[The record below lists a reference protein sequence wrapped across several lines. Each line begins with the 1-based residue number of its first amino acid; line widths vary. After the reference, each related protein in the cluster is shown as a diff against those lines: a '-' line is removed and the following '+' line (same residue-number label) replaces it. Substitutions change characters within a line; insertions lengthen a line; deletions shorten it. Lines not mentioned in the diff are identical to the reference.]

1 MLARLASRAS
11 ALPRRAPLLASRLAL
26 PPPPPLAI
34 SLRLL
39 STKKKS
45 MEIPEGSAYAVLGVA
60 RDVDKS
66 TLQAVYKSLA
76 KEYHPDAVQGGD
88 RDEIEKKFQ
97 GISEAYQILANPVK
111 RAEYDAELDA
121 AKTEDD
127 RKKLEKK
134 YKASSW
140 KTDVPDM
147 KARIKA
153 AQKEE
158 PGMPPHI
165 IAGTLFFITGNFIMV
180 LNWLGG

>member
-1 MLARLASRAS
+1 M
-11 ALPRRAPLLASRLAL
+11 
-26 PPPPPLAI
+26 
-34 SLRLL
+34 
-39 STKKKS
+39 
-45 MEIPEGSAYAVLGVA
+45 
-60 RDVDKS
+60 
-66 TLQAVYKSLA
+66 
-76 KEYHPDAVQGGD
+76 
-88 RDEIEKKFQ
+88 
-97 GISEAYQILANPVK
+97 K